1 MSKTVSKK
9 SNGKTTPNKGKK
21 IYITEQA
28 WYYEND
34 PYDKEKIDA
43 AKQLAKKLDFSKI
56 AAFERQAQRESE

>member
-1 MSKTVSKK
+1 MSKK

-43 AKQLAKKLDFSKI
+43 AKKLDFSKI